1 MNQRLGHG
9 REPAAADPADHL
21 RRIRRLSR
29 AMVWACRAILVLLPL
44 AVTLWWATAGLAEL
58 TAQAGLPPGSVQAP
72 LPALQRLLAAAV
84 TALPLALL
92 LAGLWQAQRCFAL
105 FAQGQVFTAQ
115 AVACLRRFAGWVAA
129 AAFAAIVAGAAVSVL
144 LTLHNPP
151 GLRHLAVGIGSNHVF
166 TLFFAA
172 LVWLMADVIGQG
184 HALARENESFV

>member
-1 MNQRLGHG
+1 MDEHDPRHAP
-9 REPAAADPADHL
+9 PAGTDHL
-21 RRIRRLSR
+21 RRIRRLSC
-29 AMVWACRAILVLLPL
+29 AMVWACRAITVLLPL
-44 AVTLWWATAGLAEL
+44 VFAAWWATAGLAEL

-72 LPALQRLLAAAV
+72 LPLQQRLLAAAAM
-84 TALPLALL
+84 ALPLALL

-105 FAQGQVFTAQ
+105 FAAGQVFTAQ

-129 AAFAAIVAGAAVSVL
+129 AALGAIVAGAGVSVL